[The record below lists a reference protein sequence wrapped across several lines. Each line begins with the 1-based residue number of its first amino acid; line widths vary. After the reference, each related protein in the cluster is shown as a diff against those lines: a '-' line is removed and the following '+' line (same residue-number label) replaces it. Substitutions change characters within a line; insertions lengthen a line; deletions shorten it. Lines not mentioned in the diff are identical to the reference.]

1 MNKRAWNTAGFA
13 ATLVIVLSFPL
24 SLLMNRHGNEAEP
37 ARAAFTGGKSCI
49 ECHQKE
55 YRLWKGSDHEK
66 AMSVATDS
74 SVLGDFKNA
83 SFTFNGKTS
92 KFYRKGGKFFVF
104 TEGVGGK
111 MAEYEITHTFGVRP
125 LQQYLIPF
133 GKGRYQCL
141 PIAWNTQEKKW
152 FQMAGMVYK
161 PEDLKPDN
169 WLYWTNQ
176 AQNWN
181 SMCAE
186 CHSTNLQKNYSLD
199 SGSYRTTWSDI
210 SVNCEACHGPGSA
223 HIEWARLPEMAR
235 PQDNN
240 AALVVRT
247 SRIPS
252 RMYVESCAPCHARRS
267 SFGPYDFAHPE
278 FMNNALPQ
286 LPVPPYYYV
295 DGQFLDED
303 YEYGSF
309 TQSKMYMKDVR
320 CGDCHDPHSLKRKS
334 EGNALCTQCH
344 RADEYDTYNHHF
356 HKARGEA
363 GSSFVNKE
371 GKRLGAGDGNLCRDC
386 HMPGRYYMGID
397 HRYDHSMRIPRPDL
411 SIKLGTPNACIV
423 CHDDKNNQ
431 WALQNVSKW
440 YGEKRK
446 PHYGSILADAAE
458 GKAGADSGLLRI
470 ISSNLYPEIIRAT
483 AIQYLS
489 AYPGH
494 GAQMAVRKACGD
506 PDPLLRYTAVENFMA
521 ADSAELFR
529 IISPLLNDP
538 IKAVR
543 TQAANRL
550 SAYKKEAFNDI
561 QYRLFIKAL
570 DEYRRSQEY
579 VADFPSGRYNLGN
592 FYAKLKDL
600 PRAEESYRKAI
611 RIDELFYPAKANLVL
626 IYYQQ
631 GKNDSV
637 ISLCRNMISTHP
649 ELSDGYYYLAL
660 LYGEQK
666 RYADAIVLL
675 ETAVIKARGNTR
687 ILYNLGLLYQMTGQN
702 ERCVATLEKAL
713 VADPCGFDV
722 LYALY
727 AFFMNHNDK
736 AKAKL
741 YVEKLK
747 ICFPGEKQ
755 VTDLYNDFILQN
767 PGNSRY

>member
-1 MNKRAWNTAGFA
+1 MMERSWKLTGFIATA
-13 ATLVIVLSFPL
+13 LIVLSFPL
-24 SLLMNRHGNEAEP
+24 SLLLNRHTREP
-37 ARAAFTGGKSCI
+37 KQAAAVFTGGHACI

-55 YRLWKGSDHEK
+55 FRLWKGSDHDK

-74 SVLGDFKNA
+74 SVLGNFNNEE
-83 SFTFNGKTS
+83 FTYNGITS

-111 MAEYEITHTFGVRP
+111 MTEFAVTHTFGVHP

-133 GKGRYQCL
+133 ENGRYQCL
-141 PIAWNTQEKKW
+141 PIAWNTSEKKW

-186 CHSTNLQKNYSLD
+186 CHSTNLQKNFDLSTK
-199 SGSYRTTWSDI
+199 SYNTTWSDI
-210 SVNCEACHGPGSA
+210 NVNCEACHGPGSA

-240 AALVVRT
+240 TGLVVKT

-267 SFGPYDFAHPE
+267 SLGPYDFEHPD
-278 FMNNALPQ
+278 FLSNAIPQ
-286 LPVPPYYYV
+286 LPVESYYYI
-295 DGQFLDED
+295 DGQFRDED

-320 CGDCHDPHSLKRKS
+320 CGDCHDPHSLKRKF

-356 HKARGEA
+356 HKAKGET
-363 GSSFVNKE
+363 GTSFVNKE
-371 GKRLGAGDGNLCRDC
+371 GRKLGPGDGNLCRDC

-397 HRYDHSMRIPRPDL
+397 RRYDHSLRIPRPDL
-411 SIKLGTPNACIV
+411 SIQLGTPNACTR
-423 CHDDKNNQ
+423 CHDDKTDQ
-431 WALQNVSKW
+431 WAVQNVNKW

-446 PHYGSILADAAE
+446 PHYGSILANAAA
-458 GKAGADSGLLRI
+458 GKTGADSGLLRI
-470 ISSNLYPEIIRAT
+470 INSNLYPEIIRAT
-483 AIQYLS
+483 AIGYLS
-489 AYPGH
+489 GYPSVK
-494 GAQMAVRKACGD
+494 AQSAVRKACGD
-506 PDPLLRYTAVENFMA
+506 PDPLLRYTAVENFLA

-529 IISPLLNDP
+529 ILSPLLNDP
-538 IKAVR
+538 VKAVR
-543 TQAANRL
+543 MQTANRL
-550 SAYKKEAFNDI
+550 STYKKETFNEI
-561 QYRLFIKAL
+561 QYRLFLNAL
-570 DEYRRSQEY
+570 EEYRKSQEY
-579 VADFPSGRYNLGN
+579 VADFPTGRYNLGN
-592 FYAKLKDL
+592 YYAKLRDMPK
-600 PRAEESYRKAI
+600 AEENYREAI
-611 RIDELFYPAKANLVL
+611 HIDDLFYPAKANLVL

-631 GKNDSV
+631 GKTDSV
-637 ISLCRNMISTHP
+637 VRLCRNMIASNP
-649 ELSDGYYYLAL
+649 ELTDGYYYLAL

-666 RYADAIVLL
+666 NYPQAIALL
-675 ETAVIKARGNTR
+675 ETASVKARTNTR
-687 ILYNLGLLYQMTGQN
+687 VLYNLGLLYQMTGQN
-702 ERCVATLEKAL
+702 EKCVATLIKGL
-713 VADPCGFDV
+713 STDPCNFDI

-727 AFFMNHNDK
+727 AFHMNRKEKVK
-736 AKAKL
+736 AAP

-747 ICFPGEKQ
+747 TCFPVEKQ
-755 VTDLYNDFILQN
+755 VINLYNEFN
-767 PGNSRY
+767 RR